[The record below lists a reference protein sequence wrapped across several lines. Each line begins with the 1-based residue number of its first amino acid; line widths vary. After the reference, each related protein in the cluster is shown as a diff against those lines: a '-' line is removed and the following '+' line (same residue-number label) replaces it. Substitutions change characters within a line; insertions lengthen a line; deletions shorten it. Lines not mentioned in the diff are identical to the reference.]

1 MEDIADARFGRGP
14 TMTRYNRRTLL
25 KAGAAVAGASAIGFP
40 AISYGQTEK
49 IRIGHLTP
57 LTGFL
62 GALGAYA
69 TLGMRMAEEEINRS
83 GGIMGRQIEV
93 ISEDSVNPA
102 TAATKAQRML
112 EQDGATVLMGEI
124 NSASALTIMQVAE
137 RNKKLFMQTGARSD
151 ALRGKNCNRYTF
163 HLDIPNTVMVNA
175 VGKALLRD
183 NMVKNKKFY
192 TLTADY
198 IFGHDLLGAAKRFF
212 SANQGNLIGDELI
225 ATDVTDFS
233 PYLLK
238 IRQAKPD
245 VVCSNLAGN
254 QVTTLIK
261 QYAEFDLPYPIVG
274 FNLNTADAWA
284 AGEGNLSGT
293 WPTVWYHT
301 LDVPA
306 SRTFVAN
313 FTKKNGKPAENHAWI
328 EYISFKMM
336 AQAMKETKSTD
347 TDQLIGYFEKETEF
361 DILKRRKAYFRSWDH
376 QLIQEAYPFTVK
388 AKGRAKDIWDTLELG
403 AAVPAPNEPLESIS
417 LTKDQNLCSM

>member
-1 MEDIADARFGRGP
+1 
-14 TMTRYNRRTLL
+14 MTRYSRRTLL
-25 KAGAAVAGASAIGFP
+25 KASAAFAGASAIGFP
-40 AISYGQTEK
+40 SIVSGQTEK
-49 IRIGHLTP
+49 IKIGHLTP

-69 TLGMRMAEEEINRS
+69 QLGIRMAEEEINQA
-83 GGIMGRQIEV
+83 GGVMGRQID
-93 ISEDSVNPA
+93 ITSEDSVNPA

-137 RNKKLFMQTGARSD
+137 RNKRLYMQIGARSD

-163 HLDIPNTVMVNA
+163 HVDIPSTVMVNA
-175 VGKALLRD
+175 VGKALVRD
-183 NMVKNKKFY
+183 NMMKDKKFY

-198 IFGHDLLGAAKRFF
+198 IFGHDLARAAKSFF
-212 SANQGNLIGDELI
+212 DANGGKIIGDELV

-238 IRQAKPD
+238 IRQSKPD

-254 QVTTLIK
+254 QVTNLIK

-284 AGEGNLSGT
+284 AGDGNLSGT

-301 LDVPA
+301 SDVPDFQDLRGQLHQEERQA
-306 SRTFVAN
+306 A
-313 FTKKNGKPAENHAWI
+313 GKPCLDRIRFAEDDGAGDERDQVDRHRQTDRLFRKGNPVRHP
-328 EYISFKMM
+328 EG
-336 AQAMKETKSTD
+336 AQGLFQVVGS
-347 TDQLIGYFEKETEF
+347 
-361 DILKRRKAYFRSWDH
+361 
-376 QLIQEAYPFTVK
+376 
-388 AKGRAKDIWDTLELG
+388 
-403 AAVPAPNEPLESIS
+403 PADAGS
-417 LTKDQNLCSM
+417 LSLHGQGQGPGEG